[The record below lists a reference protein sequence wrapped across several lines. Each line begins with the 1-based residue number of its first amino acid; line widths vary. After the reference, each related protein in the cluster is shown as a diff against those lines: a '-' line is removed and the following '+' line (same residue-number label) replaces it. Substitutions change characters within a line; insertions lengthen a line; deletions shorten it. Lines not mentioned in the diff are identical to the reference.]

1 MSYLDFRWGKFSI
14 CTNFIRSIKQ
24 WNISLLHILLL
35 KRKSIHCNV
44 IYICKVKRASGGQ
57 GYIGKY
63 IVLVL
68 VSALKPIGVWCMIRV
83 HYLVLCKVQW
93 LGQCSSV
100 IPVLYMYV
108 VPLSYS
114 CVYRI
119 HSILALY
126 VHFVGWENAR
136 GHWQTYMMI
145 RPKQVVS
152 LFLSLSIPGLF
163 WVLYVIFLCEPL
175 GFPFIDHF
183 RCFHGIEP
191 YFCYNLIKNDKAY
204 ENQ

>member
-24 WNISLLHILLL
+24 LNISLLHILLL

-57 GYIGKY
+57 GYTGKY

-93 LGQCSSV
+93 LSQCSSV

-108 VPLSYS
+108 VPLSHS

-126 VHFVGWENAR
+126 VHFVGWKNAR
-136 GHWQTYMMI
+136 GHWQTYMRI
-145 RPKQVVS
+145 RQKQVVS
-152 LFLSLSIPGLF
+152 LSLSLSPYLAF
-163 WVLYVIFLCEPL
+163 S
-175 GFPFIDHF
+175 GFF
-183 RCFHGIEP
+183 
-191 YFCYNLIKNDKAY
+191 K
-204 ENQ
+204 